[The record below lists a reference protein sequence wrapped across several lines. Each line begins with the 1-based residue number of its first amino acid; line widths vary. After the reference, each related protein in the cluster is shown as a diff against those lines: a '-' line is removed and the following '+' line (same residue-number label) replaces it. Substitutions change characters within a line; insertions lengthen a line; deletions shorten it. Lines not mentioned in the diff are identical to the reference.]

1 MLARWLQLFLSL
13 FPFPVQVDMPR
24 EAGARAKNVKTVQ
37 YAGKEK
43 QLVKLVPKLALKI
56 SRNCT
61 EIGAKLSGNDWWW

>member
-1 MLARWLQLFLSL
+1 
-13 FPFPVQVDMPR
+13 MPR

-61 EIGAKLSGNDWWW
+61 EIGAKLSGNDYW